1 MLITTFTTI
10 INTITIIIIIS
21 VMAVRPGLSFSLVTG
36 SGYSGYT
43 DTMCGAT
50 FTDRCPQLSKGG
62 SICVTMGGG
71 GSVMFIEM
79 F

>member
-1 MLITTFTTI
+1 MLITTINTI
-10 INTITIIIIIS
+10 INTTTIIIIIIS
-21 VMAVRPGLSFSLVTG
+21 VMAVRPGLNFSLVTG

-62 SICVTMGGG
+62 SICVTRGRKGRGG
-71 GSVMFIEM
+71 
-79 F
+79 